1 MCTACYVEAVEAATQ
16 DDENISDDEKDDDD
30 DSDAE
35 DDAEEDIAYSYIN
48 QIFHSLRLLDF
59 D

>member
-30 DSDAE
+30 DSDP
-35 DDAEEDIAYSYIN
+35 EEDIAYSYIN
-48 QIFHSLRLLDF
+48 QIFHSLRLLEF